1 MASSG
6 VPKEASVSWGWM
18 VTLAGLGINLALG
31 SLYTWSV
38 ISKAIPQEWGWT
50 DTQKS
55 LPYSVAVLVF
65 SLMMVPGG
73 RLQDQ
78 FGPRLVAT
86 IGGLLLGIG
95 FIVASLTTQ
104 SWGYVLGFGLLVGSG
119 IGFSYSACTP
129 AAVKW
134 FPASKTGMIA
144 GIVVSGFGLAGV
156 YASPLAQGLISLG
169 GVQQTMLYLGL
180 GFLVVVVVLAQL
192 LRVPPA
198 GYVPGSKATAGNP
211 APVGENKPA
220 SPGDL
225 PPMIR
230 PDYSPIEVLRTWQ
243 FYVLWLMYAVGAGAG
258 LMVISK
264 LAPLAKT
271 QAGLELGFVLVAA
284 LALGNGIGRIITG
297 TVSDRIGRRPTLLL
311 CFVLQLVLMLL
322 LTLAKPGTVLAT
334 TPVMAVLS
342 ALIGANFGA
351 NLALFP
357 PLTKDYYG
365 LKHFGANYGMV
376 FTAYG
381 LGGFSLSLL
390 AGRLFDIYQ
399 SYAPACY
406 VSAGLLA
413 LAAVLTL
420 IATPPRTNPPAV
432 REHKP

>member
-1 MASSG
+1 MTRS
-6 VPKEASVSWGWM
+6 VPTKEPTVSWGWI

-38 ISKAIPQEWGWT
+38 ISKAIPSEWGWT
-50 DTQKS
+50 EAQKS

-65 SLMMVPGG
+65 SLMMVPAG

-78 FGPRLVAT
+78 LGPRRVAT
-86 IGGLLLGIG
+86 VGGLLLGLG
-95 FIVASLTTQ
+95 FIVASLTTH
-104 SWGYVLGFGLLVGSG
+104 SWGYVLGFGLLVGGG

-144 GIVVSGFGLAGV
+144 GIVVSGFGLAAV
-156 YASPLAQGLISLG
+156 YASPLTQGLISLA
-169 GVQQTMLYLGL
+169 GVQQTMFYLGL
-180 GFLVVVVVLAQL
+180 GFLVVVVLLAQL

-198 GYVPGSKATAGNP
+198 GYTPGHTATAGNP
-211 APVGENKPA
+211 APAVEKKTASLGDPA
-220 SPGDL
+220 
-225 PPMIR
+225 PMIR
-230 PDYSPIEVLRTWQ
+230 TDYSPTEVLQTWQ

-271 QAGLELGFVLVAA
+271 QAGLELGFLLVAV

-297 TVSDRIGRRPTLLL
+297 TLSDWIGRRQTLLL
-311 CFVLQLVLMLL
+311 CFLLQLVLMLL
-322 LTLAKPGTVLAT
+322 LAQAKAGTILAN
-334 TPVMAVLS
+334 TPVMALLS

-357 PLTKDYYG
+357 ALTKDYYG
-365 LKHFGANYGMV
+365 LKHFGANYGMM

-381 LGGFSLSLL
+381 VGGFSLSLL
-390 AGRLFDIYQ
+390 AGKLFDIYQ
-399 SYAPACY
+399 SYALACY
-406 VSAGLLA
+406 VSAGLLT
-413 LAAVLTL
+413 LAAGLTL
-420 IATPPRTNPPAV
+420 LASPPRNTTTSMEIQP
-432 REHKP
+432 